1 MMLYVEALRDDSPEV
16 QGKKKRR
23 ILRKKKEK
31 RVRKRSKTRRRTA
44 V

>member
-16 QGKKKRR
+16 QDKKKR

>member
-16 QGKKKRR
+16 QDKKKKNTK
-23 ILRKKKEK
+23 KKKEK
-31 RVRKRSKTRRRTA
+31 RVRKRSKTRRCTA